1 MDSKDF
7 SKNLEELKGTAQ
19 IRFSG
24 FIRILV
30 VGLLVLLQ
38 LLIVFFFTYWL
49 RGNYVYVYLF
59 LQLTGTLAG
68 IVLVNSYKNASYK
81 IAWLC
86 TFMIFPLTGHIMFLL
101 WGNRLSKIRMEKRI
115 TKFLNAKSFTYLIQ
129 EEGLRERFAKQYP
142 HLNNISIYLENH
154 QFPLYKNNKLKYY
167 SFGEEVFR
175 DILKDIKN
183 AKKFVFINFYIVAQG
198 VLLDELFMILRQKVK
213 EGVEVKFMYD
223 DFGASLRTPKNFK
236 KKLEEAGIEVAVF
249 NPIHKYTDRLYLNYR
264 SHQKIIVID
273 GNIAYTGGMNL
284 ADEYANLVDR
294 FGVWKDSAIRVL
306 GDAAW
311 GFTVIFL
318 QMWEICGKLPKCDY
332 NDYRPT
338 MDFEENDVFCHVVAD
353 GPANNPEN
361 PIESLYRQI
370 IYNAREYLYIATPYL
385 VIEDDLKEALIT
397 SAKSGVDVRIVTPY
411 IPDKKNVKLL
421 TEYNYGPLLEGGV
434 KILEYKPGFIHSKV
448 IISDSCGVVGT
459 INMDYRSFYLHYED
473 GLFFCD
479 QETIKV
485 IHDYAIKTMEDCI
498 IVDFEEW
505 KRRPMYLKAYQ
516 YVLNLFQTLI

>member
-1 MDSKDF
+1 MDSKEF
-7 SKNLEELKGTAQ
+7 GKNLEELKGTAQ

-24 FIRILV
+24 FIRIIV

-49 RGNYVYVYLF
+49 RGNYVYIYWF
-59 LQLTGTLAG
+59 LQLTGTLFG
-68 IVLVNSYKNASYK
+68 IYLVNSYRNSSYK

-86 TFMIFPLTGHIMFLL
+86 TFMIFPITGHIMFLL
-101 WGNRLSKIRMEKRI
+101 WGNRLSKKRMEKKI
-115 TKFLNAKSFTYLIQ
+115 TKFIDVNSSIYLAQ
-129 EEGLRERFAKQYP
+129 LDGLREEFANKYP
-142 HLNNISIYLENH
+142 NQNSISIYLENH

-167 SFGEEVFR
+167 PFGEEVFK
-175 DILKDIKN
+175 DIFEEIKN
-183 AKKFVFINFYIVAQG
+183 AKKFVFVNFYIVAQG
-198 VLLDELFMILRQKVK
+198 VLLDELYSILCQKVK

-236 KKLEEAGIEVAVF
+236 KQLEDGGIEVAVF
-249 NPIHKYTDRLYLNYR
+249 NPIHKYTDKLYLNYR

-273 GNIAYTGGMNL
+273 GNISYTGGMNL

-294 FGVWKDSAIRVL
+294 FGIWKDSAIKIE
-306 GDAAW
+306 GDATW

-318 QMWEICGKLPKCDY
+318 QMWELCGNTPKHEY
-332 NDYRPT
+332 NNYRPT
-338 MDFEENDVFCHVVAD
+338 KEFEENDVFCHVVSD

-361 PIESLYRQI
+361 PIESLYRQV
-370 IYNAREYLYIATPYL
+370 IYNANEFIYIATPYL

-397 SAKSGVDVRIVTPY
+397 AAKSGVDVRIVTPY

-434 KILEYKPGFIHSKV
+434 RILEYKPGFIHSKV
-448 IISDSCGVVGT
+448 IINESSGIVGT

-479 QETIKV
+479 QKTIGE
-485 IHDYAIKTMEDCI
+485 IYENALKTMEVC
-498 IVDFEEW
+498 VDIDYEEW
-505 KRRPMYLKAYQ
+505 KKRPLYIKAYQ
-516 YVLNLFQTLI
+516 YILNLFQTLI